1 MRIPFYFSIKSI
13 WSYIGHVAIA
23 AFAAE
28 QGVTLLHRPVHLG
41 SLFAATGGTPLRQ
54 RHISRQRYRDFE
66 VQRWC
71 ARRGVVIDLTS
82 PYLSA
87 DPQLADC
94 LVIAAMMGG
103 HAVEPLLG
111 RLFAATWRERRNIAE
126 PATVA
131 EIARGVGLDGAD
143 LLEQASSTAI
153 LADYERNLSPAVADN
168 VFGLPSFVLDGE
180 VFWGQDRLDLLGDA
194 LASRR
199 PPYRATC

>member
-1 MRIPFYFSIKSI
+1 MMA
-13 WSYIGHVAIA
+13 GH
-23 AFAAE
+23 
-28 QGVTLLHRPVHLG
+28 T
-41 SLFAATGGTPLRQ
+41 
-54 RHISRQRYRDFE
+54 
-66 VQRWC
+66 
-71 ARRGVVIDLTS
+71 
-82 PYLSA
+82 
-87 DPQLADC
+87 
-94 LVIAAMMGG
+94 
-103 HAVEPLLG
+103 VEPLLG

-153 LADYERNLSPAVADN
+153 LADYERNLSLAVADN